1 MNKKGFI
8 SISVV
13 YSFFVVFLLLMLFI
27 VNNLVSNRLL
37 LNSMKAEIKE
47 NISDTTF
54 ARYLINH
61 AKELG
66 LVHHNAD
73 LANGAG
79 DNSYRYTGANPN
91 NYVCFG
97 TDVTPCPSNNLY
109 RIIGVIDGKVKLI
122 SNSSVATLAFDT
134 DETNYFINT
143 TIYNYLNTNYLNT
156 LSTYASLIAT
166 TNFYT
171 NGITNSLATD
181 TLKNIYENE
190 LGNNQ
195 NKNIWVNNKIALL
208 YISDYGYGT
217 IQDNYGS
224 TATGADNWLNNGT
237 SYWTISRDNSTHN
250 TAFYINNNG
259 TLSSSTVE
267 NTYQIRPVFYLN
279 STVHLASGEGSQA
292 SPYRIE
298 E

>member
-61 AKELG
+61 AEELG
-66 LVHHNAD
+66 LVHHNAV

-171 NGITNSLATD
+171 NGIANSLATD

-195 NKNIWVNNKIALL
+195 NKNIWQL
-208 YISDYGYGT
+208 D
-217 IQDNYGS
+217 
-224 TATGADNWLNNGT
+224 
-237 SYWTISRDNSTHN
+237 
-250 TAFYINNNG
+250 
-259 TLSSSTVE
+259 
-267 NTYQIRPVFYLN
+267 
-279 STVHLASGEGSQA
+279 
-292 SPYRIE
+292 
-298 E
+298 